1 MATYNGFNTI
11 GNIQKFKLTDFELV
25 KRDIQNHFSIRRGEK
40 LMNPEFG
47 TIIWD
52 MLFEPLSDET
62 KNTIIQDVKKI
73 IANDPRV
80 AAKNVLVTQFDRG
93 IQLEIEL
100 IYIAT
105 NQIGSIITKFDQSNA
120 AAGGATL

>member
-1 MATYNGFNTI
+1 MAMYNGFSTLDST
-11 GNIQKFKLTDFELV
+11 KKYKLTDFDLV
-25 KRDIQNHFSIRRGEK
+25 KRDLQNHFAIRRGEK

-52 MLFEPLSDET
+52 MLFEPMSDET
-62 KNTIIQDVKKI
+62 KNIIMQDVKKI
-73 IANDPRV
+73 IANDPRI

-100 IYIAT
+100 IYVST
-105 NQIGSIITKFDQSNA
+105 NQVGTIIAKFDQANSKQP
-120 AAGGATL
+120 LLV